1 MKLFTSLSI
10 LLITSLSIS
19 YAQTSSVSGVIRSDG
34 KPVEFA
40 SVALTKT
47 AYGTQADSAGRYS
60 LKDLPVGQYALQASA
75 IGFRPYTKTITIQAD
90 KPIRL
95 SIELLADNTTLNEV
109 VVTGVSRA
117 TELRKSPVAIAVM
130 NRKEMNYN
138 VNNNIVDAVLKGVP
152 GMSAVTTGPNVSKP
166 FIRGLGYNRVLTMYN
181 GVRQEGQQWG
191 DEHGIEVDQYGVER
205 AEVVKGPA
213 SLIYGSDAVAGVI
226 NFIPYIPRGSEG
238 RIKGDVIGEYHSN
251 NGMIGTSLGLSYNK
265 NGWKGFF
272 RASQKSATAYK
283 NAVDGR
289 VYGTA
294 FNEQNLS
301 TMVGVDKKWGYA
313 HVYAT
318 LYNNL
323 QEIPDGS
330 RDSLTRQFTRQVLE
344 NETDDIKNRPLVPVG
359 DLKTYRINP
368 LHQHI
373 QHYRLFNRSH
383 FLFGN
388 KSDLTATVGF
398 QRSIRREFNHPTVPL
413 QAGLYVQL
421 DTYNYDLK
429 YNFPTWKGL
438 ETTLGL
444 NGMYQANKNLNGTDF
459 PVPDYQLLDVG
470 SFLFAKKSLGKL
482 DISGGFRYDTRT
494 YNWADQYV
502 QPRSASEPPFD
513 ELVNQPRD
521 TSSSLQF
528 PGYHRAFKGF
538 SGSLGATYNI
548 SERLLIKANLS
559 RGYRA
564 PNSTEVGSNGLDPGA
579 HIVYLGNR
587 DFNPEFSLQTDI
599 GFIAYLK
606 EMDLSVELF
615 NNNIDNYIYQAR
627 LYDNSGN
634 PVVIVPGN
642 FTYKY
647 QQSKA
652 QLYGAEFSINLHPQQ
667 VKWLAFNN
675 SLALI
680 RGLNRNDE
688 LIAKEGNAARYLPFI
703 PPLHGRS
710 ELRAS
715 FSEPVGRLSGI
726 YVRADVDY
734 YGAQNKFYGVDNT
747 ETATPGYSLFGVGC
761 GATVNNAKEKTL
773 FQVFVQVENL
783 FNTAYQSNLNRL
795 KYFEYYTASPNG
807 RSGIYNMGR
816 NGSVKVVIPF

>member
-1 MKLFTSLSI
+1 MKNCTFLSLFL
-10 LLITSLSIS
+10 LLITSLS
-19 YAQTSSVSGVIRSDG
+19 YAQTTSLSGVIRSAG

-40 SVALTKT
+40 SVALAGTSF
-47 AYGTQADSAGRYS
+47 GTQADSVGRFTLS
-60 LKDLPVGQYALQASA
+60 SLPVGRYNLLVSA
-75 IGFRPYTKTITIQAD
+75 IGFRQYTRTIDIRTEQPNRLTID
-90 KPIRL
+90 L
-95 SIELLADNTTLNEV
+95 TADNTTLNEV

-117 TELRKSPVAIAVM
+117 TELRKSPIAIAVM
-130 NRKEMNYN
+130 NRREMNYN
-138 VNNNIVDAVLKGVP
+138 ANNNIVDAVLKGVP
-152 GMSAVTTGPNVSKP
+152 GLSAVTTGPNVSKP

-226 NFIPYIPRGSEG
+226 NFIPYIPRGPEG
-238 RIKGDVIGEYHSN
+238 KVEGDVLGEYHTN
-251 NGMIGTSLGLSYNK
+251 NGMIGTSVGLAYTK
-265 NGWKGFF
+265 NGLKSFF

-283 NAVDGR
+283 NPVDGR
-289 VYGTA
+289 VYQTA
-294 FNEQNLS
+294 FNELNLS
-301 TMVGVDKKWGYA
+301 AMLGIDKKWGFS

-330 RDSLTRQFTRQVLE
+330 RDSLSRRFTRQVLE
-344 NETDDIKNRPLVPVG
+344 SDNDDITNRPLVSEP
-359 DLKTYRINP
+359 DLRTYRINP

-383 FLFGN
+383 LLFG

-398 QRSIRREFNHPTVPL
+398 QQSVRREYNHPTVPE
-413 QAGLYVQL
+413 QPGLSIRL
-421 DTYNYDLK
+421 NTYNYDLK
-429 YNFPTWKGL
+429 YNFPTWKAL
-438 ETTLGL
+438 ETTLGV
-444 NGMYQANKNLNGTDF
+444 NGMYQTNTNLNGTDF
-459 PVPDYQLLDVG
+459 PVPDYSLLDIG
-470 SFLFAKKSLGKL
+470 SFLFAKKTLGKL
-482 DISGGFRYDTRT
+482 DVSGGFRYDTRT

-502 QPRSASEPPFD
+502 QRREEGPFD

-521 TSSSLQF
+521 TSASLQF
-528 PGYHRAFKGF
+528 PGYHRSFTGF

-548 SERLLIKANLS
+548 SERLLVKANVS

-579 HIVYLGNR
+579 RIVYLGNR
-587 DFNPEFSLQTDI
+587 DFQPEFSLQTDI

-606 EMDLSVELF
+606 DVDLSVELF
-615 NNNIDNYIYQAR
+615 NNSIDNYIYQAR
-627 LYDNSGN
+627 LYDDNN
-634 PVVIVPGN
+634 QPVVIVPGN

-652 QLYGAEFSINLHPQQ
+652 QLYGAEFSVNLHPQR
-667 VKWLAFNN
+667 VKWLAVTN

-680 RGLNRNDE
+680 RGLNRNDK
-688 LIAKEGNAARYLPFI
+688 LIALEGNAARYLPFI

-710 ELRAS
+710 EIRAS
-715 FSEPVGRLSGI
+715 FSEPVGRLSGM

-734 YGAQNKFYGVDNT
+734 YGAQNRFYAVDNT
-747 ETATPGYSLFGVGC
+747 ETATPGYSLIGVGA
-761 GATVNNAKEKTL
+761 GATVNNKKEKPL

-783 FNTAYQSNLNRL
+783 MNTAYQSNLNRL
-795 KYFEYYTASPNG
+795 KYFEYYTASPTG

-816 NGSVKVVIPF
+816 NGSLKVIIPF

>member
-1 MKLFTSLSI
+1 MKLCTTLFLSLLLAVFAAHAQTNSLS
-10 LLITSLSIS
+10 
-19 YAQTSSVSGVIRSDG
+19 GVVRSEG

-40 SVALTKT
+40 SIVLIQTS
-47 AYGTQADSAGRYS
+47 YGTQADSVGRFT
-60 LKDLPVGQYALQASA
+60 LANLPAGQYKLEVSA
-75 IGFRPYTKTITIQAD
+75 VGFRPYTRTINFLND
-90 KPIRL
+90 KPIQIRIDL
-95 SIELLADNTTLNEV
+95 TADNTTLNEV

-130 NRKEMNYN
+130 NRREMNYN

-181 GVRQEGQQWG
+181 GIRQEGQQWG
-191 DEHGIEVDQYGVER
+191 DEHGIEVDQYGIER

-226 NFIPYIPRGSEG
+226 NFIPYIPRGPEG
-238 RIKGDVIGEYHSN
+238 KIKGDVVGEYHTN
-251 NGMIGTSLGLSYNK
+251 NGMIGTSLGLAYNK

-272 RASQKSATAYK
+272 RVSQKSATAYK
-283 NAVDGR
+283 NSIDGW

-294 FNEQNLS
+294 FNELNLS
-301 TMVGVDKKWGYA
+301 AMTGLEKKWGSSFF
-313 HVYAT
+313 YAT

-344 NETDDIKNRPLVPVG
+344 SGDDDIQNRPLVPQS

-373 QHYRLFNRSH
+373 QYYRAFNRSH
-383 FLFGN
+383 FLFGT
-388 KSDLTATVGF
+388 SDLTVVAGF
-398 QRSIRREFNHPTVPL
+398 QQSIRREYNHPTVPA
-413 QAGLYVQL
+413 QPGLYVRL
-421 DTYNYDLK
+421 NTFNYDIK

-444 NGMYQANKNLNGTDF
+444 NGMYQTNKNLNGTDF
-459 PVPDYQLLDVG
+459 PIPDYSLLDVG
-470 SFLFAKKSLGKL
+470 SFLFAKKTLGKL
-482 DISGGFRYDTRT
+482 DISGGVRYDTRT
-494 YNWADQYV
+494 YNWSDQYV
-502 QPRSASEPPFD
+502 QSRPDPEQQFD
-513 ELVNQPRD
+513 ELAYQPRD

-528 PGYHRAFKGF
+528 PGYHRAFTGL
-538 SGSLGATYNI
+538 SGSIGATYNI
-548 SERLLIKANLS
+548 NERLLIKANVS

-579 HIVYLGNR
+579 HIVYQGNR

-606 EMDLSVELF
+606 EMDISVELF
-615 NNNIDNYIYQAR
+615 NNTIDNYIYQAR
-627 LYDNSGN
+627 LYDDTNQ

-652 QLYGAEFSINLHPQQ
+652 QLYGAEFSFNLHPQK

-680 RGLNRNDE
+680 RGLNRNDK
-688 LIAKEGNAARYLPFI
+688 LIALEGDAARYLPFI

-747 ETATPGYSLFGVGC
+747 ETATPGYALFGVGC
-761 GATVNNAKEKTL
+761 GATVTNQKEKPL
-773 FQVFVQVENL
+773 FQVFLQAENL

-816 NGSVKVVIPF
+816 NVSAKVIIPF

>member
-1 MKLFTSLSI
+1 MKLSTCLFLFVAGLATLSFVHAQTVSLS
-10 LLITSLSIS
+10 
-19 YAQTSSVSGVIRSDG
+19 GVVRSEG

-40 SVALTKT
+40 SVTLAQTP
-47 AYGTQADSAGRYS
+47 YGTQADSVGRFTFVNLPTGRYE
-60 LKDLPVGQYALQASA
+60 LQASA
-75 IGFRPYTKTITIQAD
+75 IGYRQYARTVNLQPD
-90 KPIRL
+90 KPNRL
-95 SIELLADNTTLNEV
+95 TIELPANNTTLNEV

-130 NRKEMNYN
+130 NRREMNYN
-138 VNNNIVDAVLKGVP
+138 INNNIVDAVLKGVP
-152 GMSAVTTGPNVSKP
+152 GLSAVTTGPNVSKP

-191 DEHGIEVDQYGVER
+191 DEHGIEVDQYGIER

-238 RIKGDVIGEYHSN
+238 QIKGDVVGEYHTN
-251 NGMIGTSLGLSYNK
+251 NGMVGTSLGLSYNK

-272 RASQKSATAYK
+272 RLSQKSATAYK
-283 NAVDGR
+283 NSVDGR

-294 FNEQNLS
+294 FKELNLS
-301 TMVGVDKKWGYA
+301 AMTGVDKKWGSSFF
-313 HVYAT
+313 YAT
-318 LYNNL
+318 LYNDL

-330 RDSLTRQFTRQVLE
+330 RDSLTRRFTRQVMDVE
-344 NETDDIKNRPLVPVG
+344 EEDIKNRPLVPQG
-359 DLKTYRINP
+359 DLRTYRINP

-383 FLFGN
+383 FLFG
-388 KSDLTATVGF
+388 KSDLTATIGF
-398 QRSIRREFNHPTVPL
+398 QQSTRREYNHPTVPI
-413 QAGLYVQL
+413 QPGLYVQL
-421 DTYNYDLK
+421 NTFNYDLK

-444 NGMYQANKNLNGTDF
+444 NGMYQNNKNRNGTDF
-459 PVPDYQLLDVG
+459 PIPDYQLLDVG
-470 SFLFAKKSLGKL
+470 LFLFAKKSLGKL
-482 DISGGFRYDTRT
+482 DISGGIRYDTRT
-494 YNWADQYV
+494 YNWADQSV
-502 QPRSASEPPFD
+502 QRKPDQQFNH
-513 ELVNQPRD
+513 LVNQPTD
-521 TSSSLQF
+521 TSASLQF
-528 PGYHRAFKGF
+528 PAYHRSFTGF
-538 SGSLGATYNI
+538 SGSIGATYNI

-579 HIVYLGNR
+579 HIVYQGNR

-627 LYDNSGN
+627 LYDDNN
-634 PVVIVPGN
+634 QPVVIVPGN

-652 QLYGAEFSINLHPQQ
+652 QLYGAEFSLNLHPQRLR
-667 VKWLAFNN
+667 WLTFNN

-680 RGLNRNDE
+680 RGLNRNDK
-688 LIAKEGNAARYLPFI
+688 LIALEGDAARYLPFI

-715 FSEPVGRLSGI
+715 FDEPAGRFSGI

-734 YGAQNKFYGVDNT
+734 YAAQNKFYGVDNT
-747 ETATPGYSLFGVGC
+747 ETATPGYALFGVGC
-761 GATVNNAKEKTL
+761 GATVNNRKGKPIFQL
-773 FQVFVQVENL
+773 FFQVENL
-783 FNTAYQSNLNRL
+783 FNTSYQSNLNRL

-807 RSGIYNMGR
+807 RLGIYNMGR
-816 NGSVKVVIPF
+816 NGSVKVIIPF

>member
-1 MKLFTSLSI
+1 MKLFTFLLAVSLAT
-10 LLITSLSIS
+10 ITVVN
-19 YAQTSSVSGVIRSDG
+19 AQTNRVSGIIRSDG

-40 SVALTKT
+40 SVALAKT
-47 AYGTQADSAGRYS
+47 VHGTQADSAGRFS
-60 LKDLPVGQYALQASA
+60 LTNLPDGRYVLQASA
-75 IGFRPYTKTITIQAD
+75 IGFQPYTRTIDIRSDNPLNLTID
-90 KPIRL
+90 
-95 SIELLADNTTLNEV
+95 LASTNTTLSEV

-138 VNNNIVDAVLKGVP
+138 VNNNIIDAVLKGVP

-226 NFIPYIPRGSEG
+226 NFIPYIPKGPEG
-238 RIKGDVIGEYHSN
+238 KLKGDLISEYHTN
-251 NGMIGTSLGLSYNK
+251 NGMIGLSAGAAYNR
-265 NGWKGFF
+265 NGWKGSF
-272 RASQKSATAYK
+272 RVSRKMATAYK
-283 NAVDGR
+283 NSVDGR

-294 FNEQNLS
+294 FNELNLS
-301 TMVGVDKKWGYA
+301 AMTGVEKKWGSTYL
-313 HVYAT
+313 YAT
-318 LYNNL
+318 LYDNL

-330 RDSLTRQFTRQVLE
+330 RDSLTRRFTRQVLE
-344 NETDDIKNRPLVPVG
+344 NEEDDIKDRPIVPAG
-359 DLKTYRINP
+359 DLRTYRINP

-373 QHYRLFNRSH
+373 QHYRLFTRNH
-383 FLFGN
+383 LIIG
-388 KSDLTATVGF
+388 KSDLTATIGF
-398 QRSIRREFNHPTVPL
+398 QQSIRREYNHPTVPN
-413 QAGLYVQL
+413 QPGLYVQL
-421 DTYNYDLK
+421 NTYNYDLK
-429 YNFPTWKGL
+429 YNFPTWNGL
-438 ETTLGL
+438 EATLGL
-444 NGMYQANKNLNGTDF
+444 NGMYQTNKNVQGTDF
-459 PVPDYQLLDVG
+459 PIPDYQLLDIG
-470 SFLFAKKSLGKL
+470 SFLFVKKSLGKL
-482 DISGGFRYDTRT
+482 DISGGIRYDSRR

-502 QPRSASEPPFD
+502 QYNPKTEFNQ
-513 ELVNQPRD
+513 LVNVPTD
-521 TSSSLQF
+521 TSASLQF
-528 PGYHRAFKGF
+528 PAYQRSFTGI
-538 SGSLGATYNI
+538 SGSLGATYNL

-579 HIVYLGNR
+579 HIVYQGNR

-599 GFIAYLK
+599 AFMAYLK
-606 EMDLSVELF
+606 EVDLSVEVF
-615 NNNIDNYIYQAR
+615 NNTIDNYIYQAR
-627 LYDNSGN
+627 LYDDAGN

-652 QLYGAEFSINLHPQQ
+652 QLYGAEFSVNLHPQK
-667 VKWLAFNN
+667 VKWLAVNN
-675 SLALI
+675 SLAFI
-680 RGLNRNDE
+680 RGLNLNDK
-688 LIAKEGNAARYLPFI
+688 LIALEGDAARYLPFI

-710 ELRAS
+710 EIRAS

-761 GATVNNAKEKTL
+761 GATVNNRKEKAL
-773 FQVFVQVENL
+773 FQLFFQVDNL
-783 FNTAYQSNLNRL
+783 FDTAYQSNLNRL
-795 KYFEYYTASPNG
+795 KYFEYYTASPTG
-807 RSGIYNMGR
+807 RFGIYNQGR
-816 NGSVKVVIPF
+816 NASMKVIIPF

>member
-1 MKLFTSLSI
+1 MKIFTSL
-10 LLITSLSIS
+10 LVIS
-19 YAQTSSVSGVIRSDG
+19 FVTVSVIYAQTSMISGLIRSDG

-40 SVALTKT
+40 SVALDKT
-47 AYGTQADSAGRYS
+47 TFGTQADSDGRFSLANLPDGRY
-60 LKDLPVGQYALQASA
+60 VLQASA
-75 IGFRPYTKTITIQAD
+75 IGFQPYTRTINLRSGN
-90 KPIRL
+90 PL
-95 SIELLADNTTLNEV
+95 NLAIDLASTNTTLSEV

-117 TELRKSPVAIAVM
+117 TELRKSPIAIAVM

-166 FIRGLGYNRVLTMYN
+166 FIRGLGYNRVLIMYN

-226 NFIPYIPRGSEG
+226 NFIPYIPKGSEG
-238 RIKGDVIGEYHSN
+238 KIEGDIVTEYHTN
-251 NGMIGTSLGLSYNK
+251 NGMIGASVGLAYRK
-265 NGWKGFF
+265 NGWKSFF

-283 NAVDGR
+283 NSVDGR
-289 VYGTA
+289 VYQTA

-301 TMVGVDKKWGYA
+301 AMLGVDKKWGSTAFYG
-313 HVYAT
+313 T

-330 RDSLTRQFTRQVLE
+330 RDSLTRRFTKQVLE
-344 NETDDIKNRPLVPVG
+344 GGVDDIKNRPLVPAS
-359 DLKTYRINP
+359 DLRTYTINP
-368 LHQHI
+368 LRQHI

-383 FLFGN
+383 FVFG
-388 KSDLTATVGF
+388 KSDLTATIGF
-398 QRSIRREFNHPTVPL
+398 QQSVRREFNHPTVPL
-413 QAGLYVQL
+413 QPGLYVRL
-421 DTYNYDLK
+421 NTYNYDIK
-429 YNFPTWKGL
+429 YNFPTWKKL
-438 ETTLGL
+438 EATFGL
-444 NGMYQANKNLNGTDF
+444 NGMYQTNKNLNGTDF
-459 PVPDYQLLDVG
+459 PIPDYTLLDIG
-470 SFLFAKKSLGKL
+470 AFLFAKKTLGKL
-482 DISGGFRYDTRT
+482 DISGGFRYDTRI
-494 YNWADQYV
+494 YNWFDQYV
-502 QPRSASEPPFD
+502 QPNRDKSFD
-513 ELVNQPRD
+513 ELVYLPRD
-521 TSSSLQF
+521 TSSYRQF

-538 SGSLGATYNI
+538 SGSIGATYNI
-548 SERLLIKANLS
+548 SERLLVKANVS

-587 DFNPEFSLQTDI
+587 NFNPEFSLQTDI

-615 NNNIDNYIYQAR
+615 NNTIDNYIYQAR
-627 LYDNSGN
+627 LYDDTNQ

-652 QLYGAEFSINLHPQQ
+652 QLYGAEFGLNLHPQK
-667 VKWLAFNN
+667 VKWLAVNN
-675 SLALI
+675 SLSLI
-680 RGLNRNDE
+680 RGLNRNDK
-688 LIAKEGNAARYLPFI
+688 LIALEGDAAKYLPFI
-703 PPLHGRS
+703 PPMHGRS
-710 ELRAS
+710 EIRAS

-761 GATVNNAKEKTL
+761 GGTVNRQNEKPL
-773 FQVFVQVENL
+773 FQVFLQVDNL

-816 NGSVKVVIPF
+816 NVSMKVIIPF